1 MTDVERNYQ
10 NLKKYVESISIS
22 MFGIANIEK
31 LSKKVEWI
39 PEIVQSFKYAIS
51 IATSLS
57 SVVINKIID
66 RPNRLYLHHY
76 RTANMFLDQA
86 GFKIGVYI
94 QEQGYDALPIPASII
109 IDWKKQLGH
118 LNHRVVAQEAGIG
131 WIGKNRLLI
140 HPKYRAKVRLVT
152 ILTNM
157 PLVANNEFIEN
168 KCEGCNKCIKACPVN
183 AIKDKII
190 DFDIKACLAKL
201 QDFSK
206 SENLGHYICGLCI
219 KACTE

>member
-1 MTDVERNYQ
+1 MLETEKNYQ
-10 NLKKYVESISIS
+10 SLKEYVESISIPI
-22 MFGIANIEK
+22 FGVANIEK

-39 PEIVQSFKYAIS
+39 PEATQGFKHAIS
-51 IATSLS
+51 IAIPLS
-57 SVVINKIID
+57 STIIDKIID
-66 RPNRLYLHHY
+66 RPDRLYLHHY

-86 GFKIGVYI
+86 GFKITTFI
-94 QEQGYDALPIPASII
+94 QEQGHDALPIPASII
-109 IDWKKQLGH
+109 IDWRKQIGH
-118 LNHRVVAQEAGIG
+118 LNHRVVAQEAGLG

-157 PLVANNEFIEN
+157 PLVANDEFIES
-168 KCEGCNKCIKACPVN
+168 KCEGCNKCMQACPVN
-183 AIKDKII
+183 AIKDKIV
-190 DFDIKACLAKL
+190 DFDIKACLTKL

-219 KACTE
+219 KACK